1 MLQALLAR
9 GGVSL
14 GAQEL
19 DQLWRYYV
27 LLHLRN
33 PDHALTASVGLQDVA
48 IKHFLD
54 CAMVPDFVSL
64 PSPLLDIGSGAGFPG
79 VVLKIM
85 KPELHVVL
93 AEERPRKAAFLR
105 ELLAELALSDVEVFA
120 RRVWAQSPLDVSAVI
135 TRAVEP
141 VLTTLMR
148 CRRFLRPG
156 AAAIFMKGPS
166 VDSELRDAARRSRDA
181 YVLRKDI
188 AYALPG
194 TSYQRRI
201 LVYERTS

>member
-1 MLQALLAR
+1 MGAR
-9 GGVSL
+9 
-14 GAQEL
+14 EL
-19 DQLWRYYV
+19 DMLWRYYV
-27 LLHLRN
+27 LLEKRN
-33 PDHALTASVGLQDVA
+33 LDHDLTRVSGINA
-48 IKHFLD
+48 IATKHFLD
-54 CAMVPDFVSL
+54 CAVVPSMVDL
-64 PSPLLDIGSGAGFPG
+64 PSPLLDIGTGAGFPG

-93 AEERPRKAAFLR
+93 AEERPRKVAFLR
-105 ELLAELALSDVEVFA
+105 ELLAELALSDVELFA

-148 CRRFLRPG
+148 CRSFLHPG
-156 AAAIFMKGPS
+156 AVAIFMKGPS
-166 VDSELRDAARRSRDA
+166 VDSELRDAARGSRDA

-201 LVYERTS
+201 LVYERTA